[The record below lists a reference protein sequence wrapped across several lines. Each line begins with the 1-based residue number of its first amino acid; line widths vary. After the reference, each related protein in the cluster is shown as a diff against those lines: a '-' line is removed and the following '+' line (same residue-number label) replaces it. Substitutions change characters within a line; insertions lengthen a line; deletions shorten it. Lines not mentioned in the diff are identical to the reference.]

1 LKCIWPQQVCSRGNS
16 TSCPRRS
23 RRRTVARPVSGKS
36 VSLKQVMN
44 SATRTA
50 RPAYSNTASCLWSL
64 SSRPSHRLARPPMIA
79 HSGWPQTGGPRPVAA
94 PAALK
99 QRPKMAR
106 SVQVRYAQR
115 TIASPRGRAKITGD
129 GWAGSRYVASRST
142 WLLHF
147 PGAPST
153 TEDRSASLPLGSAA
167 YSSVSI
173 PGRRPR
179 VVSPWVR
186 SRAVNQPSDRALCV
200 ASPLEPTPILA

>member
-1 LKCIWPQQVCSRGNS
+1 M
-16 TSCPRRS
+16 
-23 RRRTVARPVSGKS
+23 ARPVSGKS

-64 SSRPSHRLARPPMIA
+64 SSRPSHQLVRPPMIA
-79 HSGWPQTGGPRPVAA
+79 HSGRPQTGGPRPVAA

-115 TIASPRGRAKITGD
+115 TIVSPRGRAKIPVGGD
-129 GWAGSRYVASRST
+129 GWAGSRYVASCST
-142 WLLHF
+142 PLLHF

-153 TEDRSASLPLGSAA
+153 TEDRSASHPPGSAA
-167 YSSVSI
+167 YSSVSF

-186 SRAVNQPSDRALCV
+186 SRAVNQPSDRALRV